1 MMTAQE
7 FEDRLVAW
15 VRRQPDIEAMVQIG
29 SRAQAGANVDE
40 WSDWDYHL
48 ITASPSRYHGTAWL
62 AEIAPCWS
70 AHYERTPRGVVKV
83 SAVFDGGYEVDFV
96 PISVRAMKLVY
107 WAMARP
113 QWRRF
118 YPAAVRAGV
127 ANTRLIAG
135 PGYRV
140 VVGGAE
146 WERRVAALAVPWPE
160 KRFSAEDFSI
170 HVSAF
175 WRHAVW
181 VFKKIARGES
191 RAALRWNQVEAG
203 DHLWALLAEEARIAG
218 RPARPEARQAE
229 QWLDARRRTQTD
241 IALAPNRR
249 VLADALLAQI
259 DLFEEVARRV
269 AAARGF
275 AVPDHSAIAGWLRSE
290 LARLD
295 TRT

>member
-7 FEDRLVAW
+7 FEDRIVAW
-15 VRRQPDIEAMVQIG
+15 ARRQPDVEALVQIG
-29 SRAQAGANVDE
+29 SRAQAGARVDE
-40 WSDWDYHL
+40 WSDWDYHI
-48 ITASPSRYHGTAWL
+48 ITARPARYRGTSWL

-83 SAVFDGGYEVDFV
+83 SAVFEGGYEVDFV

-113 QWRRF
+113 GLRRF
-118 YPAAVRAGV
+118 YPSVLRAGV

-135 PGYRV
+135 PGCKV
-140 VVGGAE
+140 VIGGEA
-146 WERRVAALAVPWPE
+146 WERRVAALAVSWPG
-160 KRFSAEDFSI
+160 KSFTAEDFTF

-181 VFKKIARGES
+181 IFKKIARGES

-203 DHLWALLAEEARIAG
+203 DHLWALLIEEARLAG

-229 QWLDARRRTQTD
+229 QWLDSRRREQTD
-241 IALAPNRR
+241 LTLAPNRQ
-249 VLADALLAQI
+249 VLAHALLAQI
-259 DLFEEVARRV
+259 DLLEEVAGVV

-275 AVPDHSAIAGWLRSE
+275 TEPDHSALAGWLRAE
-290 LARLD
+290 LIRLKAEA
-295 TRT
+295 